1 MISSQDAQYIVNADH
16 YMDYLIERGRIGRFK
31 VPETV
36 VMCFQNSLVQR
47 ILEQSP
53 EAEKLESNRG
63 SLYSMGGRF
72 GLAFGFGLGASVAA
86 MLMEELSALGVRNF
100 YLLGTAGSL
109 HPKAAVGDF
118 VFVDAAVREDGVS
131 DHYVASGAGKVL
143 PIIRSGVL
151 ERMAEALSTRKAR
164 VHWGATW
171 STCAP
176 YRESREKLAQ
186 YADQNTLA
194 VEMEVAALAAVAQEK
209 SLGFGAVL
217 VISDLLFGERWVPCQ
232 SSPEVLESLLAGYSV
247 LRELLIEQNKC

>member
-1 MISSQDAQYIVNADH
+1 MISRQDAQYIVNAGH
-16 YMDYLIERGRIGRFK
+16 YMDYLLERGKIARFR

-72 GLAFGFGLGASVAA
+72 GLAFGFGIGASVAA

-118 VFVDAAVREDGVS
+118 VFVDAAIREDGVS
-131 DHYVASGAGKVL
+131 DHYVDSGTGNIL
-143 PIIRSGVL
+143 PIAHADVI
-151 ERMAEALSTRKAR
+151 ERMADAVSAQGIR

-171 STCAP
+171 SICAP
-176 YRESREKLAQ
+176 YRESREKLVR

-217 VISDLLFGERWVPCQ
+217 VISDLLFGERWVPRQ
-232 SSPEVLESLLAGYSV
+232 SSPEVLESLLKGYSV
-247 LRELLIEQNKC
+247 LNGLLIE